1 MQLETIIYIC
11 VAGITALLI
20 ALFQYVYKSKL
31 NPKLKY
37 ALFVARALTLFA
49 IGLLLVNPKF
59 ESITVTK
66 EKPNLVLAVDNSQSI
81 EYLEQSNKAQ
91 KTVNKLINNPS
102 LNKNFNIDVYTF
114 GKTLR
119 LSDSINFS
127 ERQSN
132 ISNSLENLNDVY
144 KETVAPIVLIS
155 DGNQTLG
162 EDYGYASSKINQPV
176 YPIILGDTTVYKDLR
191 ITQLNVNRFAFLK
204 NRFPVEAILN
214 YSGNE
219 AVTTEFRIKS
229 GDQIL
234 FKKTLQFD
242 SEKSS
247 EIISTELL
255 ANTVGVRSYV
265 AELMPLKQERN
276 TVNNKKNFGVEI
288 IDQKT
293 NIALITERMHPDIG
307 ALKKSI
313 ESNKQRQVTILS
325 PSDFLSKEVDYQLA
339 IIYQPTRSFKEALE
353 TLTSQNTNLFYIT
366 GTTTDWVFL
375 NEIQDNFKQAITNQ
389 TENFQPYLNRNY
401 SNFIVEDLS
410 FSDFP
415 PLKSELGVFGID
427 APNDVLFY
435 KMVNGIT
442 TDFVLL
448 ATLETKNSKQA
459 ILNGEGI
466 WRWRAHSYLVTKSFE
481 GFDNLINKLVQFI
494 SSNKRRKRLQVDY
507 NSFYNGN
514 ESVTV
519 SAQYFNKSYEF
530 DDSAALTLEL
540 KPENEDLETRQYPL
554 LLSNGN
560 YKVDLSGLASGR
572 YNFTVKHNSE
582 AVASSGEFEVL
593 DYNVEQQFLNP
604 DQTKLNQLAEITSGK
619 SYFAEETE
627 DLINNLLGDTRY
639 RIVQKSTKNIVP
651 LIDFEY
657 LLRLIALSL
666 FFEWFIRKYHGL
678 I

>member
-1 MQLETIIYIC
+1 MQTETVIYIC
-11 VAGITALLI
+11 VAGLAALLI
-20 ALFQYVYKSKL
+20 ALFQYIYKSKL
-31 NPKLKY
+31 SPKLKY
-37 ALFVARALTLFA
+37 TLFVARTITLLTIA
-49 IGLLLVNPKF
+49 LLLVNPKF

-66 EKPNLVLAVDNSQSI
+66 EKPKLLLAVDNSQSI
-81 EYLEQSNKAQ
+81 KYLEQSNNSQ
-91 KTVNKLINNPS
+91 KSVDKLINNLN

-114 GKTLR
+114 GKTVRLR
-119 LSDSINFS
+119 DSIDFS
-127 ERQSN
+127 ENQSN
-132 ISNSLENLNDVY
+132 ISNSLENLNEVY

-176 YPIILGDTTVYKDLR
+176 YPIILGDTTIYKDLR
-191 ITQLNVNRFAFLK
+191 IAQLNVNRFAFLK

-219 AVTTEFRIKS
+219 KVTTEFRIKS

-247 EIISTELL
+247 EIISADLL
-255 ANTVGVRSYV
+255 ADKVGVKSFV
-265 AELMPLKQERN
+265 AELTPLKQERN
-276 TVNNKKNFGVEI
+276 IVNNKKNFGVEI

-313 ESNKQRQVTILS
+313 ESNEQRQVTILS
-325 PSDFLSKEVDYQLA
+325 PSDFLSQGEDYQLA
-339 IIYQPTRSFKEALE
+339 IIYQPTRSFKEVIEILKE
-353 TLTSQNTNLFYIT
+353 QNTNLFFIT
-366 GTTTDWVFL
+366 GTTTDWFFL
-375 NEIQDNFKQAITNQ
+375 NEIQESFKQAITNQ
-389 TENFQPYLNRNY
+389 TEDFQPYLNRNY
-401 SNFIVEDLS
+401 SNFIVEDLG

-415 PLKSELGVFGID
+415 PLKSELGAFGID
-427 APNDVLFY
+427 APNEVLFY

-448 ATLETKNSKQA
+448 ATFETKNTKQA

-466 WRWRAHSYLVTKSFE
+466 WRWRSHSYLVTKSFE
-481 GFDNLINKLVQFI
+481 DFDNFINKLVQFI
-494 SSNKRRKRLQVDY
+494 SSNKRRKRLQVDH

-514 ESVTV
+514 EAIVI

-530 DDSAALTLEL
+530 DGSAALTLEL
-540 KPENEDLETRQYPL
+540 KPENTELEARQYPL
-554 LLSNGN
+554 LLYNGN

-572 YNFTVKHNSE
+572 YSFTVKHNTE
-582 AVASSGEFEVL
+582 AVTTSGQFEVL

-604 DQTKLNQLAEITSGK
+604 DIAKLNQLAKNTSGK
-619 SYFAEETE
+619 SYFPEDTE
-627 DLINNLLGDTRY
+627 DLINNLLADTRY
-639 RIVQKSTKNIVP
+639 SIVQKSTKNIVP

-657 LLRLIALSL
+657 LLGLIALSL

>member
-37 ALFVARALTLFA
+37 VLFVSRTLTLFA

-66 EKPNLVLAVDNSQSI
+66 EKPNLVLAIDNSQSI
-81 EYLEQSNKAQ
+81 EYLEQLNNAQ
-91 KTVNKLINNPS
+91 NTVNKLINDPS

-114 GKTLR
+114 GKSLR
-119 LSDSINFS
+119 LSDSIDFS
-127 ERQSN
+127 ECQSN

-247 EIISTELL
+247 EIISTNLL
-255 ANTVGVRSYV
+255 ANSVGVRSYV

-325 PSDFLSKEVDYQLA
+325 PSDFLSQEDDYQLA
-339 IIYQPTRSFKEALE
+339 IIYQPTRTFKEAIE
-353 TLTSQNTNLFYIT
+353 ALTTQNTNLFYIT

-389 TENFQPYLNRNY
+389 TEDFQPYLNRNY
-401 SNFIVEDLS
+401 SNFIVEDLN

-514 ESVTV
+514 EAITV

-540 KPENEDLETRQYPL
+540 KPDNEDLETRQYPL

-619 SYFAEETE
+619 SYFPEDAE

-639 RIVQKSTKNIVP
+639 SIVQKSTKNIVP

-657 LLRLIALSL
+657 LLGLIALSL